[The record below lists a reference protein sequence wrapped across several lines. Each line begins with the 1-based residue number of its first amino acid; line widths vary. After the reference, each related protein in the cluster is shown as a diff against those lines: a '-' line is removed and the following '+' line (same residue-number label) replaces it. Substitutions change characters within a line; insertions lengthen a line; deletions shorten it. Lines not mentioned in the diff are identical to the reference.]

1 VKLFL
6 YAVAFAIA
14 ATFLPTW
21 VVIIVMVLFIASEWP

>member
-1 VKLFL
+1 LKLIL

-21 VVIIVMVLFIASEWP
+21 VVIIVMVAFILSDLP